1 MACRHPLNQRTG
13 TELGHL
19 APCPALRTGRSAPR
33 GRVPTATEKLVEGR
47 KRPPPPATAPC
58 SLHPLCQGTP
68 SGGRWLVLFDFLGG
82 TSRRPTPWLRICARK
97 AGSQHRGEA
106 VRCAWQGC
114 EVCQQVRREV
124 PHDLH
129 ALPKLWCCGRHSAG
143 PTPRLGLIQE
153 WTRCANGR
161 GGRDAQ
167 TPSLPCLRDC
177 GDSIWTDRHSSSSLI
192 DMRNNCLLC

>member
-68 SGGRWLVLFDFLGG
+68 SGGPWLVLFDFLGG
-82 TSRRPTPWLRICARK
+82 DVQKAHSLAADLCQEGWLPAPWR
-97 AGSQHRGEA
+97 
-106 VRCAWQGC
+106 GC
-114 EVCQQVRREV
+114 EVCLARLCQQVCREV
-124 PHDLH
+124 PHDVH

-192 DMRNNCLLC
+192 DMRNKCLLC

>member
-1 MACRHPLNQRTG
+1 MACRHPLNRKTG

-19 APCPALRTGRSAPR
+19 APCPALRTVRSAPK
-33 GRVPTATEKLVEGR
+33 GRVPTATEKLVEGQ
-47 KRPPPPATAPC
+47 KRPPPPTTAPC

-68 SGGRWLVLFDFLGG
+68 LGGPWLVLFDFLGG
-82 TSRRPTPWLRICARK
+82 DVPKAHSLAVALCQEGWLPAP
-97 AGSQHRGEA
+97 
-106 VRCAWQGC
+106 WQGC

-124 PHDLH
+124 PRDLH

-167 TPSLPCLRDC
+167 TPSLPCLRD
-177 GDSIWTDRHSSSSLI
+177 GRDSIWTDRHSCSSLI
-192 DMRNNCLLC
+192 DMHNNYLLC